1 MPFGASRLTS
11 LALPAAVAAGRGV
24 TLTINGNTQVDTSRS
39 KFGTGSILYDGT
51 GDYISA
57 APGTAGDFV
66 FTGALTIEGWFNYDS
81 DTGDASAALMGNKE
95 SSGHSS
101 NFFLL
106 FRNYDTKIQMLLPG
120 WHVGVATPAISAD
133 TWHHFALVRDA
144 SNNVAFFLDGTREQS
159 NTGISGVVGQA
170 PNQEAIGIGGL
181 ADGQIMFN
189 QGGNGWMDEVRV
201 SSIARYDPTQSSHT
215 LPSAAFT
222 NDDDTKLLIHGD
234 GADGS
239 TTFTDDDA

>member
-24 TLTINGNTQVDTSRS
+24 TLTINADTQVDTSRKKYGS
-39 KFGTGSILYDGT
+39 GSILFDGS

-57 APGTAGDFV
+57 APGTDGDFTFPGA
-66 FTGALTIEGWFNYDS
+66 FTMEAWFNYDE
-81 DTGDASAALMGNKE
+81 DTGGASASLMGNKA
-95 SSGHSS
+95 GGGASS
-101 NFFLL
+101 NFFVL
-106 FRNYDTKIQMLLPG
+106 FRNHDTKIQIKIRN
-120 WHVGVATPAISAD
+120 WSVGVATGVISAD
-133 TWHHFALVRDA
+133 TWNHFALVRDA
-144 SNNVAFFLDGTREQS
+144 SDNVAFFLNGTRTTS
-159 NTGISGVVGQA
+159 NTGISGDVGQT
-170 PNQEAIGIGGL
+170 NQEAIGVGGL
-181 ADGQIMFN
+181 ADGQIRFN

-201 SSIARYDPTQSSHT
+201 SSIARYDPTASSHT
-215 LPSAAFT
+215 LPSAAFV